1 MQAAKTEQF
10 KPLADIAL
18 QDAQAR
24 ARVASILEHAGWTVR
39 HQPSGFHLLQAIAGL
54 IEGDH
59 AWMRPGLIVID
70 AFSRGC
76 AGTTIALGLREL
88 GIGIPIV
95 LVTAAGQPQPLPQ
108 TDRMLRVAP
117 VTDVERVVRE
127 LVPAIGHMEPMPC
140 SPTSISSSHAA

>member
-1 MQAAKTEQF
+1 MTEQF
-10 KPLADIAL
+10 KPIAYIAL

-24 ARVASILEHAGWTVR
+24 ARVASTLEHAGWTVL
-39 HQPSGFHLLQAIAGL
+39 HQPTGFHLLQAIAGL

-88 GIGIPIV
+88 GITIPIV
-95 LVTAAGQPQPLPQ
+95 LVTAPGQPLPLPQ
-108 TDRMLRVAP
+108 TDRMLRVSP
-117 VTDVERVVRE
+117 VTEVERVVHE
-127 LVPAIGHMEPMPC
+127 LVPRIANSPC
-140 SPTSISSSHAA
+140 SPTSASASSHAA